1 MKHTNTQIALF
12 VDLNRMKTLRQNITE
27 LEQQLVTLSGDEALT
42 TKLQL
47 ARWNNFVDSNRTL
60 FYCNDIIESTT
71 TEPDNPIRIQ
81 AQLSAGIAMLSNRR
95 VTEAIAAVKEAEG
108 RAIALGNKNL
118 IALASIYNLMLC
130 PFNNAAKGKELIAV
144 LDNDAEIHNNLP
156 LKCQYHQS
164 AADFLR
170 ESDLQQAGVHLFK
183 ALECSKQLQQ
193 PWAEGLVLCK
203 LGMNSESRQ
212 DLEAAQKFYAD
223 ALPLLE
229 ENGCTQYVFQVHICM
244 SKLMI
249 GKKEY
254 ERAIEYAELAYE
266 EAATISFN
274 SGMDF
279 ATLHKITALLWMKR
293 IEEAEP
299 IAANL
304 LNSNAANTIKSS
316 LYTMMGNICI
326 QKGDTLGA
334 IENSVLSYELRKDII
349 RPVDEMT
356 HNEKMYK
363 LYVRADNYKEA
374 LKHFELFHNRKLL
387 LANENSM
394 VTMAEM
400 QAKYDTEKKDAE
412 LQKTKLENIESEL
425 KALKAQMNPHFIFN
439 SLNSIQEVFF
449 TGDKRLAN
457 EHLSR
462 FSQLMRNIL
471 RASSRQSLT
480 LQEEIKMMEE
490 YMALEA
496 LRLGDT
502 FSYTVEFE
510 PDVDIYTFE
519 IPPMILQPF
528 IENSIK
534 HGLHHKQGDKY
545 IKVHFTYNS
554 NDQLLKCTITDNGIG
569 RNASAII
576 NKQRIGHQ
584 SFATSA
590 TARRFEILNNTNEQ
604 KFTYNYVD
612 TADMDGNATGTVVHI
627 NIPIE

>member
-1 MKHTNTQIALF
+1 
-12 VDLNRMKTLRQNITE
+12 MKTLRQNITE

-42 TKLQL
+42 AKLQL
-47 ARWNNFVDSNRTL
+47 ARWYNFVDSNRTL
-60 FYCNDIIESTT
+60 FYSNDIVESTAT
-71 TEPDNPIRIQ
+71 APDNHIRIQ

-95 VTEAIAAVKEAEG
+95 VTEAIATVKEAEG

-183 ALECSKQLQQ
+183 ALKCSKQLQQ

-229 ENGCTQYVFQVHICM
+229 ENSCTQYVFQVHICM

-363 LYVRADNYKEA
+363 LYVRTENYKEA

-387 LANENSM
+387 LANESNM
-394 VTMAEM
+394 ATMAEM
-400 QAKYDTEKKDAE
+400 QAKYEAEKKDAE
-412 LQKTKLENIESEL
+412 LQKTKLQQTESEL

-449 TGDKRLAN
+449 TGDKLLAN

-471 RASSRQSLT
+471 KASSRQYLSLHEEIQM
-480 LQEEIKMMEE
+480 LQE
-490 YMALEA
+490 YLALEA
-496 LRLGDT
+496 LRLGESFTYTIEHDDT
-502 FSYTVEFE
+502 V
-510 PDVDIYTFE
+510 DVFTFE
-519 IPPMILQPF
+519 IPPMVLQPF

-534 HGLHHKQGDKY
+534 HGLQHKEGAKQV
-545 IKVHFTYNS
+545 KVSFTFDDAEQILICVIS
-554 NDQLLKCTITDNGIG
+554 DNGIG
-569 RNASAII
+569 RQASSII
-576 NKQRIGHQ
+576 NQKRVGHQ
-584 SFATSA
+584 SFSTSA
-590 TARRFEILNNTNEQ
+590 TARRFEMLNTTSQQ
-604 KFTYNYVD
+604 KFAYYYTDNSD
-612 TADMDGNATGTVVHI
+612 ALGNATGTEVHI
-627 NIPIE
+627 RIPID